1 VIEASGL
8 QNQHTLCLASLAVII
23 PFRVQVCISKYRM
36 YGYIV
41 SESEDFL
48 VGVYAEDPDMDPE
61 SSA

>member
-1 VIEASGL
+1 
-8 QNQHTLCLASLAVII
+8 
-23 PFRVQVCISKYRM
+23 VCISKYRM